1 MSFTPLPG
9 TGEYINEILDNTVK
23 LEESGLPYKNFVARM
38 GNWYKILML
47 CICLYPILG

>member
-23 LEESGLPYKNFVARM
+23 LEEADLPRENFVARM
-38 GNWYKILML
+38 GKMV
-47 CICLYPILG
+47 